1 MKKEHLAYAYAAGIF
16 GVGTFLYLVWRAGTH
31 VGDVVEV
38 PVAAVSGTPALGP
51 GAPPLDPNLHL
62 AVRVTALK
70 DGIVNAVPVGL
81 AQNGVITTRAPAN
94 PGFAVS
100 FPLSA
105 IVRKVKV

>member
-1 MKKEHLAYAYAAGIF
+1 MRTDLLLAGGLTALVVGAVAAAS
-16 GVGTFLYLVWRAGTH
+16 RAARTR

-38 PVAAVSGTPALGP
+38 PVAAVSGTPPLPP
-51 GAPPLDPNLHL
+51 GAPPLDPNLRL
-62 AVRVTALK
+62 AAKVTLLK
-70 DGIVNAVPVGL
+70 DGIVSAVPVGL
-81 AQNGVITTRAPAN
+81 AENGVIVTPAPAN